1 MSTATAST
9 RRPGREV
16 KATIWTAQHPGSL
29 AAPAAL
35 ATSAMELGWTT
46 TGGLLGG
53 TAAGLCA
60 WYRAH
65 PDTFDRFAAPH
76 LRSWWRRWGAYLGPR
91 WRAATRACDL
101 SVIHRKTGEEQFPRI
116 LKVRAHSPS
125 VETLYV
131 KIVRGQHA
139 RHYEAKLLE
148 LADAL
153 RVERLAVERVKPG
166 VIGLVVERTEPFTEV
181 IDAPEMPEDAEAV
194 DLKDLYVG
202 ETEFGGELRIPV
214 QGQHVFVAGTT
225 GSGKNSFPMSLL
237 RGMAPLLRDGL
248 VRLWI
253 CDPKQMEFAKL
264 APIAH
269 RYATDNGDCLAL
281 VDEYVQ
287 DMQATQR
294 ALAGEGNRKVTVS
307 RLTPLNL
314 LILDEMG
321 ALLAYG
327 DAGTARDLRKQL
339 GLAAS
344 QGRATGHSM
353 IGLVQEPTKDT
364 VPVRDL
370 FTLRVCLRL
379 TAAGQVDGVLGEGA
393 RLRGALADEI
403 ANSEDTAGIGYV
415 VRQRSRVPMRIRA
428 AYVDDA
434 EIDELVTFVR
444 DGWRA
449 NTGSE
454 LKVVA

>member
-1 MSTATAST
+1 
-9 RRPGREV
+9 
-16 KATIWTAQHPGSL
+16 
-29 AAPAAL
+29 
-35 ATSAMELGWTT
+35 MELGWTT